1 MSDTEPD
8 VPSGTA
14 QQSPSVMA
22 SSSVSANA
30 MALTPGIMPPGK
42 LNVTS
47 AENMVEN
54 WRVWKQMWNN
64 YVIIAKLGTQPP
76 EYKVALFLH
85 CIGVDA
91 LKIFNGFQFDTPEDR
106 SNLSKIIEKFDQYTI
121 GELNETFERYNF
133 NSRNQEEVIAKID
146 AENKELYLLGDIN
159 CNLLPEANTYDSSHL
174 TNIFDIFGLSQLI
187 TEPTSV
193 TPVSKTLIDLCITNS
208 PEKVTNSGV
217 IHLGISDHSLVFLT
231 RKTHYHRNG
240 PRVIETRQFKHFN
253 RGKFLSDL
261 NQLPWANVDLYSDP
275 NDMWREWKEMFL
287 GCVDKHAPLKLKR
300 IRKKRSPWITR
311 ELLCKIRKRDF
322 LKKKA
327 ISSNNSATW
336 DQFKRARN
344 QANNAIKLAKK
355 RYVSDNLKANKGNS
369 RKTWKVINELT
380 SRNSGKSANILEI
393 KADNRIVSSPMDI
406 AEAINEHFSNVAQVL
421 APDIPVVDVN
431 PESYLEPTDSL
442 FSLQI
447 PSVNTVFSFL
457 SKIDEKKATGLHRIP
472 SNLLKMAASIV
483 APSLTS
489 IFSKSILTGIYPN
502 DWKAAKVT
510 PLFKKG
516 LKSDPNNYRPISAI
530 PVVSKVLEKI
540 VYNQLYH
547 YLDDNKLLLGCQSG
561 FRSLHSTLTAL
572 LEATD
577 AWSVNIDNG
586 LLNGVVFIDLTKAFD
601 TIDHE
606 IILRKMSY
614 LGVDQAT
621 IKWFSS
627 YLSGRTQRC
636 SVNGKLSTARTLSCG
651 VPQGSILGP
660 LLFLIYINDLPN
672 SLQNAVP
679 RMFADDT
686 NLTLSVKTLT
696 ELKLALA
703 PELNNLSCWLKANKL
718 SLNVAK
724 TELMIIGSRQRLSA
738 QCDDIEIR
746 IDDQIIERVDHT
758 KSLGLFIDA
767 HLSWC
772 KHVEEICKKV
782 SSAIGALKRVRPFIS
797 KETAIQIYNA
807 LIIPH
812 FDYCSPVRNCLS
824 GYLSEKLQ
832 KLQNR
837 AARVIT
843 KSPFDTSS
851 NHLLSTLD
859 WERLFLRRKKQKALM
874 MFKTMNGLAPDYL
887 QSLFSQRHSVYNLRD
902 SEGKLT
908 LPKPNTNYLKR
919 SFSYSGAM
927 LWNNLPK
934 CLKNAVSVNN
944 FKQIIKKIADISD
957 SHTAIM

>member
-1 MSDTEPD
+1 M
-8 VPSGTA
+8 
-14 QQSPSVMA
+14 
-22 SSSVSANA
+22 SSSKVDILQINESKLDSTVHDDEVYIPGFEIVRKDRKVNGRNGGGVCIYLRTNLNYRIRNDLINDHLECLFVEVSKPRS
-30 MALTPGIMPPGK
+30 TPFLVGTWYRPP
-42 LNVTS
+42 NS
-47 AENMVEN
+47 
-54 WRVWKQMWNN
+54 
-64 YVIIAKLGTQPP
+64 PP
-76 EYKVALFLH
+76 NLFSE
-85 CIGVDA
+85 
-91 LKIFNGFQFDTPEDR
+91 F
-106 SNLSKIIEKFDQYTI
+106 EK
-121 GELNETFERYNF
+121 
-133 NSRNQEEVIAKID
+133 VIAKID

-159 CNLLPEANTYDSSHL
+159 CNLLPEANTYDSSYL

-187 TEPTSV
+187 TEPTRV

-208 PEKVTNSGV
+208 LEKVTNSGV

-421 APDIPVVDVN
+421 AQDIPVVDVN

-457 SKIDEKKATGLHRIP
+457 SKIDEKKATGLDRIP

-516 LKSDPNNYRPISAI
+516 LKSDPNNYRPISVI

-614 LGVDQAT
+614 LGVDQAA

-703 PELNNLSCWLKANKL
+703 PELNSLSCWLKANKL

-738 QCDDIEIR
+738 QCDDVEIR

-812 FDYCSPVRNCLS
+812 FDYCSPVWDCLS
-824 GYLSEKLQ
+824 GYLSDKLQ

-957 SHTAIM
+957 SPTAIM

>member
-1 MSDTEPD
+1 M
-8 VPSGTA
+8 
-14 QQSPSVMA
+14 
-22 SSSVSANA
+22 SSSKVDILQISESKLDSTVHDDEVYIPGFEIVRKDRKVNGRNGGGVCIY
-30 MALTPGIMPPGK
+30 LRTNLNYRIRNDLNNDHLECLFVEISKPRSTPFLVGTWYRPP
-42 LNVTS
+42 S
-47 AENMVEN
+47 S
-54 WRVWKQMWNN
+54 
-64 YVIIAKLGTQPP
+64 PP
-76 EYKVALFLH
+76 NLFSE
-85 CIGVDA
+85 
-91 LKIFNGFQFDTPEDR
+91 F
-106 SNLSKIIEKFDQYTI
+106 EK
-121 GELNETFERYNF
+121 
-133 NSRNQEEVIAKID
+133 VIAKID

-174 TNIFDIFGLSQLI
+174 TNIFDIFGLRQLI
-187 TEPTSV
+187 TEPTRV

-208 PEKVTNSGV
+208 LEKVTNSGV

-421 APDIPVVDVN
+421 AQDIPVVDVN

-457 SKIDEKKATGLHRIP
+457 SKIDEKKATGLDRIP

-516 LKSDPNNYRPISAI
+516 LKSDPNNYRPISVI

-614 LGVDQAT
+614 LGVDQAA

-738 QCDDIEIR
+738 QCDDVEIR

-812 FDYCSPVRNCLS
+812 FDYCSPVWDCLS